1 MLEPIENTTIEK
13 SSMRSLTPKNFRI
26 CAKMVLMESRNL
38 ELNEIHE
45 AIKEGTIRQVKS
57 KFIYWDDKQRLFPK

>member
-1 MLEPIENTTIEK
+1 MVKELIINNSENKEEEEPQDKTLLEKVDEANDFIK
-13 SSMRSLTPKNFRI
+13 
-26 CAKMVLMESRNL
+26 
-38 ELNEIHE
+38 